1 MEEVKPNAVEE
12 AKALLQQVT
21 DANKESKELLDRLTQ
36 EKAERVLSGQAE
48 AGQHREIKP
57 ETPNEYKNRIMRGD
71 LHGEEGK
78 Y

>member
-36 EKAERVLSGQAE
+36 EKAERVLSGHAE
-48 AGQHREIKP
+48 AGQQQAKP
-57 ETPNEYKNRIMRGD
+57 ETPTEYKNRVMRGE